1 MSVIEMNVGSRV
13 WFEGELWQIVDLSA
27 RTATV
32 SSGSTMRRVL
42 LNHLAASA
50 RVVTEESTAQPD
62 RDAGLELG
70 NVVLSSLTQQQRT
83 QLERR
88 AEALLAIENPD
99 ARMATERADRVA
111 AAATELSVSKR
122 TVQRWLTS
130 YREAGIAGLADSR
143 LLGLRSSGVDP
154 RWDAACL
161 AVLDEYTGASTPT
174 MNVVLDRIRHRV
186 EDEHGSGAVICPP
199 HTTAYRRLKALSKGR
214 HAFGSAKQRRSVAG
228 RPQGPYGRLRAT
240 RPGEYVVLDTTPL
253 DVFAMEPVTLRW
265 VPVELTVAQDLFTR
279 CILGLR
285 LTPVSTTAA
294 DVANVLYQCVTPQP
308 DGDDDGAWPF
318 HGVPRNVLVGT
329 EEPDGISQERV
340 GGLPAC
346 LPEAIVVDH
355 GKVYLSAHVTSACA
369 RLGITIQPAIPHKPT
384 DKPTIE
390 RFFKTLREGLLQ
402 HLPGYKGPDVYNRGQ
417 DIEDQAFYYVTELEQ
432 IIREWV
438 SQIHHQTTHQGLCV
452 PEVPGAEFSPAEMFE
467 IGLAKSGGLL
477 LPGAADLAFSFLDVA
492 WRTVQ
497 HYGVEINGRRYDG
510 PALNLHRNHKSPH
523 QGAHAGKWPIFV
535 DHHDVRRVWFQD
547 PDTKQFEPLEW
558 EHAPALDQPFSQEAA
573 EYTKRLALRSQ
584 RHVDPRQA
592 VQDLL
597 DAWSHDA
604 VTTRREKSLAR
615 RLSATRAHDAATS
628 RDGHVPREAAS
639 VPGVIDLLAAR
650 DRKNR
655 KPELVDDLDDVF
667 AQFYAEHPD
676 QGAFEVFDE

>member
-1 MSVIEMNVGSRV
+1 MNGVVSLDVGAKV
-13 WFEGELWQIVDLSA
+13 WFEGEIW
-27 RTATV
+27 TV
-32 SSGSTMRRVL
+32 S
-42 LNHLAASA
+42 
-50 RVVTEESTAQPD
+50 
-62 RDAGLELG
+62 ELG
-70 NVVLSSLTQQQRT
+70 ARASQLTKGSQLRTVSTTVLASSTKIIDGVPPQVSGGGQDPPIAILSNLPPSQQAKLQ
-83 QLERR
+83 RR
-88 AEALLAIENPD
+88 AALVRPLLDPLPD
-99 ARMATERADRVA
+99 TPITQRLNAVARSEGI
-111 AAATELSVSKR
+111 SVR
-122 TVQRWLTS
+122 TLRRWMNG
-130 YREAGIAGLADSR
+130 YRDGGLAGLADSR
-143 LLGLRSSGVDP
+143 MTGRYASGIDP
-154 RWDAACL
+154 RWDAACV
-161 AVLDEYTGASTPT
+161 AVLKEYISRSTPT
-174 MNVVLDRIRHRV
+174 MNVIVDQVRQRLV
-186 EDEHGSGAVICPP
+186 EQYGPDTVNCPSQA
-199 HTTAYRRLKALSKGR
+199 TAYRRLKELAKGR
-214 HAFGSAKQRRSVAG
+214 HAFGSGKQRRSVAD
-228 RPQGPYGRLRAT
+228 RPTGPYGRLRAT

-329 EEPDGISQERV
+329 EEPDGVSQERV

-355 GKVYLSAHVTSACA
+355 GKVYLSSQVTSACA

-438 SQIHHQTTHQGLCV
+438 GQVHHQTTHQGLCV

-477 LPGAADLAFSFLDVA
+477 LPSSADLAFSFLDVA

-523 QGAHAGKWPIFV
+523 QGVHAGKWPIFV

-558 EHAPALDQPFSQEAA
+558 EHAPALDQPFSREAA
-573 EYTKRLALRSQ
+573 EYTKRLALRTQ

-592 VQDLL
+592 VHDLL
-597 DAWSHDA
+597 DAWSQDA
-604 VTTRREKSLAR
+604 ITTRREKSLAL
-615 RLSATRAHDAATS
+615 RLSTS
-628 RDGHVPREAAS
+628 RTHDVFTAEDEPEPRAAAS
-639 VPGVIDLLAAR
+639 APAVIDLLAAR
-650 DRKNR
+650 DRKTR
-655 KPELVDDLDDVF
+655 APELVDDLDDVF
-667 AQFYAEHPD
+667 ERYYAEHPD